1 MTIGKEELRKAH
13 TTIAG
18 KLRIQKKPLYNS
30 MISTRVNEEREKQDG
45 ERERMIE
52 NLNAGEKRNIER
64 YIMNEDE
71 E

>member
-30 MISTRVNEEREKQDG
+30 MISTRVNEEREKTRQ
-45 ERERMIE
+45 RERMIE